1 MSKFTLVFTQTPWWI
16 LLLLV
21 AAAASIFWLYFKNKH
36 TGLDKSKRYFLATL
50 RSLSLL
56 LVLFLLMYPV
66 LRTLKR
72 HKQQPILLIAVDNS
86 QSMISTSDSI
96 FVKDTLPKL
105 LENKVSPLEANF
117 DIDWLQFGEQP
128 DSLQFTFTDRETNFE
143 ALFQYIKTRYYQKH
157 IGVLLLIS
165 DGIYNRGEQ
174 PLYLAQQ
181 ANFPIYILAMGDTLP
196 QKDFSI
202 SQLDYNKLV
211 YKGTS
216 FPVFAN
222 VEAFD
227 AAGNQAELLLMKK
240 GRVIQKTT
248 LQVNEKFFFEKVAF
262 QIEADSLGIHEYDL
276 VLQSNLPDEPKANNQ
291 RKLVVEVSDKTK
303 EVLLL
308 YHSLHP
314 DLALINRVMQKN
326 PVFKLTLARADAIP
340 DSLDPYQL
348 VILHQ
353 LPSAKYKLNQFY
365 AKLQKQNKP
374 LLYILGAQTQINE
387 FNKLNADFKI
397 TQTKELLSEVQA
409 IENNSFSKFT
419 TSINAEL
426 LSTLPPLQVP
436 FGDYGETETNQTL
449 FFQQIGSVAT
459 QRPLWFF
466 TETGPVRNA
475 YILGEGIWQ
484 WSIEEYLK
492 LGNHSFTQELLSKTI
507 LYLTTDTRKTWIELE
522 IPLTHY
528 QHVPLKLSARL
539 YNPLGELITEPELQF
554 ELFNEQNHKFSYVFQ
569 KNNQSYSLNLGTLPD
584 GNYRYKVS
592 AQIGDEIKQ
601 KNGRFFVMES
611 NMEQINL
618 QANHQ
623 LLYNLAVQ
631 QGGNMTNRNQ
641 MDELITA
648 IEANNQIKPTFVE
661 SKGFKSLLEF
671 KVLFFVLF
679 LFLALEWFFRKFWG
693 SV

>member
-21 AAAASIFWLYFKNKH
+21 AAAVSIFWLYFKNKN

-50 RSLSLL
+50 RSISLL
-56 LVLFLLMYPV
+56 LVIFLLMHPV
-66 LRTLKR
+66 LRTQKR
-72 HKQQPILLIAVDNS
+72 HKQQPILLVAVDNS
-86 QSMISTSDSI
+86 QSMISSSDSI
-96 FVKDTLPKL
+96 FVKDSLPKL
-105 LENKVSPLEANF
+105 LKNQVNPLAANF
-117 DIDWLQFGEQP
+117 TVDWLQFGEQT
-128 DSLQFTFTDRETNFE
+128 DSARFTFTDRETNFE
-143 ALFQYIKTRYYQKH
+143 ALFQYIKTRYYQKP
-157 IGVLLLIS
+157 IGALLLIS

-181 ANFPIYILAMGDTLP
+181 ANFPIYILALGDTLP

-202 SQLDYNKLV
+202 GQLDYNKLV

-216 FPVFAN
+216 FPVFVN

-227 AAGNQAELLLMKK
+227 AAGNQAELLLKK
-240 GRVIQKTT
+240 KEKVIQKKT

-262 QIEADSLGIHEYDL
+262 QIEADSLGIHEYDF
-276 VLQSNLPDEPKANNQ
+276 VLQSNLPGEPKANNQ
-291 RKLVVEVSDKTK
+291 KKLVVEVSDKTQQ
-303 EVLLL
+303 VLLL

-314 DLALINRVMQKN
+314 DLAVINRVMQKN
-326 PVFKLTLARADAIP
+326 QVFKLTMAGADAIP
-340 DSLDPYQL
+340 DSLEPYQL

-353 LPSAKYKLNQFY
+353 LPSAKYNLNQFY
-365 AKLQKQNKP
+365 TKLQKQNKP
-374 LLYILGAQTQINE
+374 LLYLLGAQTQINA

-397 TQTKELLSEVQA
+397 AQTKELLNEVRA
-409 IENNSFSKFT
+409 IENLSFSKFT
-419 TSINAEL
+419 TSINAQL

-436 FGDYGETETNQTL
+436 FGDYGETEPNQTL

-466 TETGPVRNA
+466 TESGPQRNA

-484 WSIEEYLK
+484 WSIEEYVK
-492 LGNHSFTQELLSKTI
+492 MGNHSLTQELLSKTI

-522 IPLTHY
+522 IPITHY
-528 QHVPLKLSARL
+528 QHIPLKLNAKL
-539 YNPLGELITEPELQF
+539 YNPLGELITEPELRF
-554 ELFNEQNHKFSYVFQ
+554 ELINEQKHKFSYVFQ
-569 KNNQSYSLNLGTLPD
+569 KSNQTYSLNLGTLPN
-584 GNYRYKVS
+584 GNYRYIAS
-592 AQIGDEIKQ
+592 ALIGDELKQ

-623 LLYNLAVQ
+623 LLYNLAIQ
-631 QGGNMTNRNQ
+631 QGGTMTNRNQ
-641 MDELITA
+641 MDELISA
-648 IEANNQIKPTFVE
+648 IEANNKIKPTFVE

-679 LFLALEWFFRKFWG
+679 LFWGLEWFFRKFWG
-693 SV
+693 SI

>member
-21 AAAASIFWLYFKNKH
+21 AAAVSIFWLYFKNKN

-56 LVLFLLMYPV
+56 LVIFLLMHPV

-86 QSMISTSDSI
+86 QSMISSSDSL
-96 FVKDTLPKL
+96 FVKDTLPML
-105 LENKVSPLEANF
+105 LKKQVNRLAANY
-117 DIDWLQFGEQP
+117 DIDWLQFGEKT
-128 DSLQFTFTDRETNFE
+128 DSAQFTFTDRETNFE
-143 ALFQYIKTRYYQKH
+143 DLFQYIKTRYYQRH
-157 IGVLLLIS
+157 IGALLLIS

-174 PLYLAQQ
+174 PLYMSQQ
-181 ANFPIYILAMGDTLP
+181 ANFTIYTFALGDTLP
-196 QKDFSI
+196 RRDFAI
-202 SQLDYNKLV
+202 RQLDYNKLV
-211 YKGTS
+211 YQGTS
-216 FPVFAN
+216 FPVFVN
-222 VEAFD
+222 IEAFD
-227 AAGNQAELLLMKK
+227 ATGKQAELLLMKK
-240 GRVIQKTT
+240 GRVIQKKT
-248 LQVNEKFFFEKVAF
+248 LEVNEKFFFEKVAF

-276 VLQSNLPDEPKANNQ
+276 LLQSNLPDEPKANNE

-314 DLALINRVMQKN
+314 DLAIINRVMQMN
-326 PVFKLTLARADAIP
+326 PVFKLTMARADAVP
-340 DSLDPYQL
+340 DSIDSYQL
-348 VILHQ
+348 IILHQ
-353 LPSAKYKLNQFY
+353 LPSAKYNLNQLY
-365 AKLQKQNKP
+365 TKLQAQNKP
-374 LLYILGAQTQINE
+374 LFYILGAQTHLNA
-387 FNKLNADFKI
+387 FNQVNADFKI
-397 TQTKELLSEVQA
+397 AQTKELQSEVQA
-409 IENNSFSKFT
+409 IGNNSFSRFT
-419 TSINAEL
+419 TSFNAEL

-436 FGDYGETETNQTL
+436 FGDYGETEVNQTL
-449 FFQQIGSVAT
+449 FYQKIGSVAT

-466 TETGPVRNA
+466 TETGSVKNA

-484 WSIEEYLK
+484 WSIQEYLK

-507 LYLTTDTRKTWIELE
+507 FYLTTDTRKTWIELE

-528 QHVPLKLSARL
+528 QHIPLVLNARL

-569 KNNQSYSLNLGTLPD
+569 KSNQTYTLNLGTLPN
-584 GNYRYKVS
+584 GNYRYKAS
-592 AQIGDEIKQ
+592 AQIGDEPKQ
-601 KNGRFFVMES
+601 KNGRFFVTES

-631 QGGNMTNRNQ
+631 QGGSMTTRNQ
-641 MDELITA
+641 MDELITT
-648 IEANNQIKPTFVE
+648 IEANNQIKPSFVE
-661 SKGFKSLLEF
+661 SKGFKSLFDF
-671 KVLFFVLF
+671 KLLFVMLF
-679 LFLALEWFFRKFWG
+679 LFWSLEWFFRKFWG
-693 SV
+693 SI